1 MAQFDDKVA
10 IVGIGHTEFSK
21 DSGRSEMSLAVEAIL
36 AAVQDA
42 GLTPKDIDGIMKFSM
57 DNCDVVNLAAN
68 LGIPE
73 LHFFLETPWGGGG
86 GPSGTILGAA
96 MAIATGMAECV
107 VAFRSLN
114 ERSGRGTPRFGQA
127 GVLDQAPG
135 ITSYMAP
142 FGLFSPAQQVALAA
156 RKHME
161 LYGTK
166 IRHFGHIAVA
176 CRKHANQNPHAMMY
190 GRPMTLE
197 DYENSRL
204 ISDPVRLFDCCL
216 ETDGAAAVVLTT
228 VERARNL
235 RHPPVYVMAGAF
247 GAGAW
252 NTKMMIK
259 DITLPETESTV
270 IAKQIFHRAGITHK
284 DVDVLFLYDH
294 FVPLVLFA
302 IEELGF
308 CPRGEAGPFI
318 EDGKLEWPNGSLP
331 MNTSGGNL
339 SEGYVHGIQNIA
351 EAVRQLRGTSRCQ
364 VKDAEIC
371 FHASGNAVPT
381 TAVIFRR

>member
-21 DSGRSEMSLAVEAIL
+21 DSGRSEISLAVEAIK
-36 AAVQDA
+36 AAVEDA
-42 GLTPKDIDGIMKFSM
+42 GLTPRDIDGLMKFTT
-57 DNCDVVNLAAN
+57 DNCDITNIAAN

-96 MAIATGMAECV
+96 MAIATGMADCV
-107 VAFRSLN
+107 VAFRALN
-114 ERSGRGTPRFGQA
+114 ERSGRGTPRYGQA

-135 ITSYMAP
+135 IMSYIAP
-142 FGLFSPAQQVALAA
+142 YGLFSPAQQVALAA

-161 LYGTK
+161 LYGTQ

-176 CRKHANQNPHAMMY
+176 CRKHANRYPHAMMY
-190 GRPMTLE
+190 GRSMTIE
-197 DYENSRL
+197 DHYNSRL
-204 ISDPVRLFDCCL
+204 IADPVRLLDCCL
-216 ETDGAAAVVLTT
+216 ETDGAAAIVLTSG
-228 VERARNL
+228 ERAKNL
-235 RHPPVYVMAGAF
+235 KQRPVFVMAGAF

-270 IAKQIFHRAGITHK
+270 VAKQLFARAGITHK

-294 FVPLVLFA
+294 FVPLVFFA
-302 IEELGF
+302 LEELGF
-308 CPRGEAGPFI
+308 CKRGEGGPFV
-318 EDGKLEWPNGSLP
+318 EDGKLEWPDGSLP
-331 MNTSGGNL
+331 LNTSGGNL
-339 SEGYVHGIQNIA
+339 SEGYIHGMQNIM
-351 EAVRQLRGTSRCQ
+351 EAVRQLRGISNCQ
-364 VKDAEIC
+364 VKDAQIC
-371 FHASGNAVPT
+371 MNASGNAVPT
-381 TAVIFRR
+381 TAVILRR